1 MKFKTK
7 KIIIVIISVIV
18 MLLSLF
24 SAYMFGTGQIESE
37 QIQIEGIE
45 IPQITNQVQTVL
57 LCILAGINLVILILS
72 KNLVKHK
79 TVMIVL
85 YAAQALIG
93 GLPHIIA
100 AIIGIPILCVKTKDI
115 QEEKKKLELPVLEEV
130 NKNPKWLYIIVWLA
144 IFVIAYTPL
153 INNFT
158 TEANPFVAL
167 ALIIGIYIIQIAVP
181 AVLMGKNIK
190 RDFKAFT
197 KNFKTYFSYLLPKFG
212 IFLVVYFIVAIALL
226 LVVGEISTN
235 QQTLNEMPIW
245 ITAIL
250 AIGIAPFI
258 EELMFRGLLKQI
270 LGNNKLYL
278 FTSSLVFGALHVMYA
293 EQNILSYL
301 YIIPYAMLGYLL
313 AKVYAKTDN
322 LFTNIFLHAMWN
334 TLAIVLMVFSQF
346 IA

>member
-1 MKFKTK
+1 MKLKTK
-7 KIIIVIISVIV
+7 KIIVVTVSVIII
-18 MLLSLF
+18 LLSLF
-24 SAYMFGTGQIESE
+24 SAYMFRTGQIESE

-57 LCILAGINLVILILS
+57 LCILAGINFVILLLS

-79 TVMIVL
+79 IVIIVL
-85 YAAQALIG
+85 YAVQALIG
-93 GLPHIIA
+93 GIPHIIA
-100 AIIGIPILCVKTKDI
+100 AIIGIPILCVKTQDV

-130 NKNPKWLYIIVWLA
+130 NKSPKWLYIIVWLA

-153 INNFT
+153 INSFT
-158 TEANPFVAL
+158 TEAKPFVAL
-167 ALIIGIYIIQIAVP
+167 ALIISIYIIQIVVP

-190 RDFKAFT
+190 RDFKAFI
-197 KNFKTYFSYLLPKFG
+197 KNFKTYFSYMLPKFG

-226 LVVGEISTN
+226 FVVGEISTN
-235 QQTLNEMPIW
+235 QQTLNEMPLW

-278 FTSSLVFGALHVMYA
+278 FTSSLVFGALHVMYV
-293 EQNILSYL
+293 EQNILNYL

-322 LFTNIFLHAMWN
+322 IFTNIFLHAMWN
-334 TLAIVLMVFSQF
+334 TLAVVLMVFSQF